1 MEPIGLIVSER
12 CQHSQKLIEMIKADD
27 TLSKVTKVFF
37 IEKYPAPK
45 GVSSVPT
52 IIEKDRFYEGK
63 DAFDFVEE
71 KINSAMEC
79 FEFDSRMVGNSGW
92 SFLGNGESPQV
103 GAFSFLTTG
112 GFESD
117 NKDTQ
122 NVDNNEKDDRLQ
134 RLIDERNQLM

>member
-1 MEPIGLIVSER
+1 MDPIALIASER
-12 CQHSQKLIEMIKADD
+12 CPHSQKLIEMIKADEP
-27 TLSKVTKVFF
+27 LSKAVKVFF
-37 IEKYPAPK
+37 IEKFPAPK
-45 GVSSVPT
+45 GINSVPT

-71 KINSAMEC
+71 KVNTTMEC

-112 GFESD
+112 GLETD

-122 NVDNNEKDDRLQ
+122 IHDNNDKDDRLQ
-134 RLIDERNQLM
+134 RLIDERARTM